1 MELLAAQ
8 HTAHTYTSRRI
19 RTRTPV
25 LLSTRVSTH
34 VLRDYAS
41 YHYADRSLE
50 SKVRTVSVARTYIY
64 LCARVRIY
72 IYMYRYSVSASY
84 ALYRMEFQIQ
94 MSEGLNNRRS
104 NFARDNTDF
113 LPRIV
118 SIIYI
123 YILENERETS
133 DRKFERSDRALR
145 FVTLDRNHS
154 SFKGLTVVD

>member
-1 MELLAAQ
+1 M
-8 HTAHTYTSRRI
+8 
-19 RTRTPV
+19 
-25 LLSTRVSTH
+25 
-34 VLRDYAS
+34 
-41 YHYADRSLE
+41 
-50 SKVRTVSVARTYIY
+50 RTVSVARTYIY
-64 LCARVRIY
+64 LCARVRIYIY

-113 LPRIV
+113 FATYRFD
-118 SIIYI
+118 YI

>member
-123 YILENERETS
+123 YIYSKTREKRRIVNS
-133 DRKFERSDRALR
+133 KDRIEP
-145 FVTLDRNHS
+145 FVS
-154 SFKGLTVVD
+154 

>member
-72 IYMYRYSVSASY
+72 IYICIGIPCQPRMHYIVWNFRYKCLKGLITAVPISLAIIPISCHVSFR
-84 ALYRMEFQIQ
+84 LY
-94 MSEGLNNRRS
+94 
-104 NFARDNTDF
+104 
-113 LPRIV
+113 
-118 SIIYI
+118 IYI
-123 YILENERETS
+123 YSKTREKRRIVNS
-133 DRKFERSDRALR
+133 KDRIEP
-145 FVTLDRNHS
+145 FVS
-154 SFKGLTVVD
+154 

>member
-1 MELLAAQ
+1 M
-8 HTAHTYTSRRI
+8 
-19 RTRTPV
+19 
-25 LLSTRVSTH
+25 
-34 VLRDYAS
+34 
-41 YHYADRSLE
+41 
-50 SKVRTVSVARTYIY
+50 RTVSVARTYIY

>member
-72 IYMYRYSVSASY
+72 IYIYMYRYSVSASY

-123 YILENERETS
+123 YSKTREKRRIVNS
-133 DRKFERSDRALR
+133 KDRIEP
-145 FVTLDRNHS
+145 FVS
-154 SFKGLTVVD
+154 